1 MKDLFE
7 GTRQAV
13 NYRHSTKAYFG
24 RSIYRVI
31 DDLKDQVEKSSTNIP
46 ALFDLLFVISE
57 YKQIINKLSIV
68 GLLNDVN
75 WELMSE
81 ILRKLDSSC
90 RDLMD
95 MNDETEEGE

>member
-7 GTRQAV
+7 ETRQAV

-24 RSIYRVI
+24 RSIYRAI
-31 DDLKDQVEKSSTNIP
+31 DDLKDQVDKYSTNSSK
-46 ALFDLLFVISE
+46 LFDLLFVISE

-68 GLLNDVN
+68 GLLNDAN

-81 ILRKLDSSC
+81 MLRKLDSRC

-95 MNDETEEGE
+95 MNDEMEEGE

>member
-7 GTRQAV
+7 ETRHSV

-24 RSIYRVI
+24 RSIYRAI
-31 DDLKDQVEKSSTNIP
+31 DDLKDQVDKYSTNSSE
-46 ALFDLLFVISE
+46 LLDLLLVISE

-68 GLLNDVN
+68 GLMNDDN
-75 WELMSE
+75 WELLSE
-81 ILRKLDSSC
+81 MLRKLDSRC

>member
-7 GTRQAV
+7 ETRQSV
-13 NYRHSTKAYFG
+13 NYRHSTKTNFE
-24 RSIYRVI
+24 RSFYSAI
-31 DDLKDQVEKSSTNIP
+31 DDLKDQVDKSSTNIP

-75 WELMSE
+75 WEIMSE
-81 ILRKLDSSC
+81 MLRKLDSSC

-95 MNDETEEGE
+95 MNDELEEGE

>member
-7 GTRQAV
+7 ETRQLV
-13 NYRHSTKAYFG
+13 NYRHSTKADFG
-24 RSIYRVI
+24 RSIYRAI
-31 DDLKDQVEKSSTNIP
+31 DDLKEQVDKYSTNNSD
-46 ALFDLLFVISE
+46 LLELLFVVSE

-81 ILRKLDSSC
+81 MLRKLDSSC

-95 MNDETEEGE
+95 MNDELEEGE